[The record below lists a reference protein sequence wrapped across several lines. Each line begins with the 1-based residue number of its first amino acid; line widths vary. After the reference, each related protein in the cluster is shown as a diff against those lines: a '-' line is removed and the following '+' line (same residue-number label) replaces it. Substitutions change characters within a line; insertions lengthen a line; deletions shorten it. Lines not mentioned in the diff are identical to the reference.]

1 MRVGLLLA
9 LAVVAEVALL
19 LTNATEPLAMA
30 RIVLGVALA
39 TQAAAVATFV
49 VGKARAG

>member
-9 LAVVAEVALL
+9 GAVAAEVALL
-19 LTNATEPLAMA
+19 LMAATDPLTMA
-30 RIVLGVALA
+30 RIVLVVALA

-49 VGKARAG
+49 LRKVRGG